1 MTSSRRS
8 ILIGLELLLLAGGTI
23 VLASVAAFAAGAV
36 VMAEPGSDHYK
47 PPPAQANGA
56 RLIYLG
62 LLATWGAIVARPAM
76 EGRRWLRIAT
86 LLGMLALPAGILML
100 FGDLGGVAMGLVL
113 GTPALVVT
121 AIELVRLLREMR
133 LETRPTP

>member
-8 ILIGLELLLLAGGTI
+8 VLLGLEILLLAGGTI

-47 PPPAQANGA
+47 APPAQANGA

-62 LLATWGAIVARPAM
+62 LAATWGAIVARGAIGERP
-76 EGRRWLRIAT
+76 WLRTAT
-86 LLGMLALPAGILML
+86 VLAMLALPAGIVML
-100 FGDLGGVAMGLVL
+100 FGDLGGVSMGLVL

-121 AIELVRLLREMR
+121 AIETLRIVRDTR
-133 LETRPTP
+133 LESRHPQ